1 MLMCKEAT
9 RLISD
14 GLDRR
19 LPFRQRMSLRLHVM
33 MCGACTAYKRQVEA
47 IHRLLHDRF
56 AAPRRAH
63 ELEPTDSLRMS
74 PDKTEKLKRLLV
86 QVSGDDLA

>member
-9 RLISD
+9 RLISE

-19 LPFRQRMSLRLHVM
+19 LPLWQRLNLRLHVS

-47 IHRLLHDRF
+47 IHRLLRARFGRPSHD
-56 AAPRRAH
+56 H
-63 ELEPTDSLRMS
+63 D
-74 PDKTEKLKRLLV
+74 V
-86 QVSGDDLA
+86 QVGPWRLSIPKVDEIKQLLRSAARD